1 MPNVGR
7 SPAVRPCPDNEGRM
21 TAMVDEFKTEGG
33 FARVIAAVLVGA
45 AGAFGY
51 VAGWLS
57 PNHAPPSL
65 VFSRGGDQ
73 VAKQRV
79 AQINPEEPYAPA
91 SG

>member
-1 MPNVGR
+1 
-7 SPAVRPCPDNEGRM
+7 
-21 TAMVDEFKTEGG
+21 MVDEFKTEGG